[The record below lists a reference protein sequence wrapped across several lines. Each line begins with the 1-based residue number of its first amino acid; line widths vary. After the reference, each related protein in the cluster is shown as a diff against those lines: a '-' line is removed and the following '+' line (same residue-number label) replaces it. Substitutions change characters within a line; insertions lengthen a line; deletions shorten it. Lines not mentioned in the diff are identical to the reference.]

1 MKIILNTISIYLL
14 LFFIP
19 YQSFAKLENKIIVK
33 IENEVITNFEIKNKI
48 LGTLI
53 LTNQEITQKNIDKQK
68 KQALN
73 SLTQFKLKKI
83 ELSKH
88 NFAED
93 YEQVNKYLNA
103 ISSNDIEGLK
113 KKFADNGL
121 NFNLYLDEVKTQFKW
136 QKFIYKKYS
145 NEISI
150 DENIIENEIE
160 KIIKNQSDLEE
171 YRLSEIEILVESE
184 KNYKETVRNILEQ
197 INKNGFEITAS
208 RFSIASSASNSGD
221 LGWLNAKSLSKKIY
235 NILKKM
241 EIGDISDP
249 IKIQNTILIL
259 KLNDKKI
266 SKVKNINIEELKN
279 NLINQK
285 TAELFRLYSRSY
297 LSKLKNTVLIEY
309 Q

>member
-221 LGWLNAKSLSKKIY
+221 LGWLNAKSLSKKIN

>member
-235 NILKKM
+235 TILKKM

-249 IKIQNTILIL
+249 IKIQNTILFL

>member
-83 ELSKH
+83 ELSKY
-88 NFAED
+88 NFPED
-93 YEQVNKYLNA
+93 HEQVNKYLNA

-113 KKFADNGL
+113 KKFTDNGL
-121 NFNLYLDEVKTQFKW
+121 NFNLFLEEVKTQFKW

-150 DENIIENEIE
+150 DENIIKNEIE
-160 KIIKNQSDLEE
+160 NIIKNQSDLEE
-171 YRLSEIEILVESE
+171 YRLSEIEIIVESE
-184 KNYKETVRNILEQ
+184 KNYKEPVRNIFEK

-249 IKIQNTILIL
+249 IKIQNTILFL